1 MWQSFSRLC
10 PGSDWVNQLSYADCV
25 IALFTAYAL
34 MVLDPER
41 DMMRFRPG
49 LTGMLLLALLAT
61 LTIPTPY
68 VLLSPGPVYNTIGM
82 VKGVDLLTISGTE
95 TYPVSGALDMLTVS
109 EYGGP
114 SQGIGLDQAIV
125 GWFNKD
131 QRVVPREMFY
141 DETESA
147 AENRAQT
154 AADFSASQSYAI
166 GAALHY
172 LNRPVDESVI
182 VSSVVTGSPSDTKLK
197 PQDTITAVD
206 GVPVT
211 STKQVVTAVRSKPV
225 GAATTFTLVRAGSP
239 LEVSVNSAARRDDP
253 TTKENEEGIPY
264 VGVGVDTLY
273 VAPFAIKF
281 SLRDVGGPSAGMM
294 FSLAIIDRL
303 TPGELTAGKT
313 IAGTG
318 TVDPDGNVGPIGGIQ
333 QKIIGAKK
341 GGAELFLAPVDNC
354 DEVIGH
360 VPSGMTVAQVAT
372 VSDAV
377 KAIET
382 YTAGGTVKGCE
393 AK

>member
-1 MWQSFSRLC
+1 
-10 PGSDWVNQLSYADCV
+10 
-25 IALFTAYAL
+25 
-34 MVLDPER
+34 
-41 DMMRFRPG
+41 MMRFRPG
-49 LTGMLLLALLAT
+49 LTGTLLVTLVAT
-61 LTIPTPY
+61 LAVPAPY
-68 VLLSPGPVYNTIGM
+68 VLLSPGPVYNTIGE
-82 VKGVDLLTISGTE
+82 VDGTELLTISGTD

-114 SQGIGLDQAIV
+114 SQGIGIDQAIT
-125 GWFNKD
+125 GWFSKD

-147 AENRAQT
+147 EENRAQT
-154 AADFSASQSYAI
+154 AADFSSSQSYAI

-172 LNRPVDESVI
+172 LNRPVNESVI
-182 VSSVVTGSPSDTKLK
+182 VSSVMGGSPADTKLK

-206 GVPVT
+206 GVAAT
-211 STKQVVTAVRSKPV
+211 STKQVVSIVRGKPV
-225 GAATTFTLVRAGSP
+225 GAATTFTVTRAGTS
-239 LEVSVNSAARRDDP
+239 LDVTVNSAARKDDP
-253 TTKENEEGIPY
+253 TTQENEDGMPY
-264 VGVGVDTLY
+264 VGIGVDTLY
-273 VAPFAIKF
+273 VAPFTVTF

-333 QKIIGAKK
+333 QKLVGAKK
-341 GGAELFLAPVDNC
+341 GGAELFLAPAENC

-360 VPSGMTVAQVAT
+360 IPSGMTVAKVGT
-372 VSDAV
+372 VTEAM

-382 YTAGGTVKGCE
+382 YTAGGTVTSCE

>member
-1 MWQSFSRLC
+1 
-10 PGSDWVNQLSYADCV
+10 
-25 IALFTAYAL
+25 
-34 MVLDPER
+34 
-41 DMMRFRPG
+41 MRFRPG
-49 LTGMLLLALLAT
+49 LTGMLLVAVLAT

-82 VKGVDLLTISGTE
+82 VKGVDLLTISGTQ

-114 SQGIGLDQAIV
+114 SQGIGIDQAIT

-206 GVPVT
+206 GAPVT

-225 GAATTFTLVRAGSP
+225 GAATSFTVVRAGST
-239 LEVSVNSAARRDDP
+239 LEVSVNSAARQDDP
-253 TTKENEEGIPY
+253 TTKENEEGLPY

-303 TPGELTAGKT
+303 TPGALTAGKT

-333 QKIIGAKK
+333 QKLIGAKK
-341 GGAELFLAPVDNC
+341 GGAELFLAPADNC
-354 DEVIGH
+354 DEVTGH
-360 VPSGMTVAQVAT
+360 IPSGMTVAQVAT
-372 VSDAV
+372 ISDAV